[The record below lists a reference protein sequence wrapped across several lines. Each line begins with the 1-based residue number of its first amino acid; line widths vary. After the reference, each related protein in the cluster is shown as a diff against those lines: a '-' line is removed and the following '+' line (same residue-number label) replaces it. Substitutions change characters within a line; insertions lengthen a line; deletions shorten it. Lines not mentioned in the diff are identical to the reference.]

1 MILVIG
7 GTGRIGSSLVRQLTA
22 GGVPVRAMVRNPT
35 TIVHGADIAVDT
47 VAGDLDAPDSLDAAM
62 AGVTSLFL
70 LTTQSPRQ
78 NAQELAVIAAAVR
91 AGVRHVVKV
100 SASDAATRPDSPTP
114 VGRAHAAAETALKAS
129 GMTWTILRPSAFMPV
144 VLGPLL
150 QQARVTG
157 GFQLPL
163 GPGRV
168 AFVDVEDI
176 ARAAAW
182 ALTHPAQA
190 AGRTL
195 SVTGP
200 ESLGLRDIADR
211 FAVAL
216 GRPVKASSPPAF
228 LARLV
233 LGRRIADPF
242 LRRHQLA
249 MLDLMRS
256 GGLSKVSPDLED
268 ATGEPGRSVAAWL
281 VRGADQSITTGKTG

>member
-7 GTGRIGSSLVRQLTA
+7 GTGRIGSALVRQLTA
-22 GGVPVRAMVRNPT
+22 SGVPARAMVRDPAAA
-35 TIVHGADIAVDT
+35 GARPDVDIERV
-47 VAGDLDAPDSLDAAM
+47 VGDLDAPESLAAAM
-62 AGVTSLFL
+62 TGATSLFL

-78 NAQELAVIAAAVR
+78 REQELAAIAAAVR
-91 AGVRHVVKV
+91 VGVRHVVKV
-100 SASDAATRPDSPTP
+100 SASDAATGPDSPTP
-114 VGRAHAAAETALKAS
+114 VGRAHAAAEAALKAS
-129 GMTWTILRPSAFMPV
+129 GMTWTILRPGAFMAV
-144 VLGPLL
+144 VLEPLF
-150 QQARVTG
+150 QQARATG
-157 GFQLPL
+157 RFQLPL
-163 GPGRV
+163 GSAQV

-176 ARAAAW
+176 ARAAVW
-182 ALTHPAQA
+182 ALTHPAA

-211 FAVAL
+211 FAAAL

-256 GGLSKVSPDLED
+256 GRMSGVSPDLEN
-268 ATGEPGRSVAAWL
+268 ATGKPGRSVADWL
-281 VRGADQSITTGKTG
+281 ATTLDQPSLTGKTG

>member
-7 GTGRIGSSLVRQLTA
+7 GTGRIGSALVRRLAA
-22 GGVPVRAMVRNPT
+22 GGVPTRALVRT
-35 TIVHGADIAVDT
+35 TPGVDLEVGT
-47 VAGDLDAPDSLDAAM
+47 VTGDLDAPESLDAAM
-62 AGVTSLFL
+62 IGATSLFL

-78 NAQELAVIAAAVR
+78 LDQELAAIAAAAR

-100 SASDAATRPDSPTP
+100 SASDAATGPDSPTP
-114 VGRAHAAAETALKAS
+114 VGRAHAAAEAALKAS
-129 GMTWTILRPSAFMPV
+129 GMAWTILRPGAFMPV
-144 VLGPLL
+144 ALGPLF
-150 QQARVTG
+150 QQARSTG
-157 GFQLPL
+157 RFQFPL
-163 GPGRV
+163 GSGRV

-182 ALTHPAQA
+182 ALTHPAEA

-200 ESLGLRDIADR
+200 ESLDLRDIADR
-211 FAVAL
+211 FAAAL
-216 GRPVKASSPPAF
+216 GGPVRASSPPAL

-233 LGRRIADPF
+233 LGRRITDPF

-256 GGLSKVSPDLED
+256 GGLSKVSPDLEN
-268 ATGEPGRSVAAWL
+268 ATGEPGRSVADWL
-281 VRGADQSITTGKTG
+281 AREVAQPVTTGKTE

>member
-7 GTGRIGSSLVRQLTA
+7 GTGRIGSALVRQLTV
-22 GGVPVRAMVRNPT
+22 GGVPVRAMVRKPT
-35 TIVHGADIAVDT
+35 PVAANADIAVDT
-47 VAGDLDAPDSLDAAM
+47 VVGDLDAPDSLDAAM
-62 AGVTSLFL
+62 TGVTSLFL

-78 NAQELAVIAAAVR
+78 QTQELAVIAAAIR

-100 SASDAATRPDSPTP
+100 SASDAATGPDSPTP
-114 VGRAHAAAETALKAS
+114 VGRAHAAAEAALKAS

-144 VLGPLL
+144 ALGPLF
-150 QQARVTG
+150 QQAGVAG
-157 GFQLPL
+157 GFQFPL
-163 GPGRV
+163 GSGRV

-182 ALTHPAQA
+182 ALTHPIEA

-211 FAVAL
+211 FAAAL

-256 GGLSKVSPDLED
+256 GGLSRVSPDLQN
-268 ATGEPGRSVAAWL
+268 ATGEPGRSVADWL
-281 VRGADQSITTGKTG
+281 ACGAGQQVTTGNAG

>member
-7 GTGRIGSSLVRQLTA
+7 GTGRIGSALVRRLKQT
-22 GGVPVRAMVRNPT
+22 GVPVRAMVRDPVVAAT
-35 TIVHGADIAVDT
+35 KPGFDVET
-47 VAGDLDAPDSLDAAM
+47 VAGDLDAPGSLDAAL
-62 AGVTSLFL
+62 AGATSLFL

-78 NAQELAVIAAAVR
+78 REQELAAIVAAGR

-100 SASDAATRPDSPTP
+100 SASDAAIGPDSPTP
-114 VGRAHAAAETALKAS
+114 VGRAHAAAEAALKAS
-129 GMTWTILRPSAFMPV
+129 GMAWTILRPSAFMAV
-144 VLGPLL
+144 VLGPLF
-150 QQARVTG
+150 QQAGARG

-163 GPGRV
+163 GSGRV

-182 ALTHPAQA
+182 ALTHPAEA

-200 ESLGLRDIADR
+200 ESLGINDIGDR
-211 FAVAL
+211 FAAAL
-216 GRPVKASSPPAF
+216 GRPVRASSPPAF

-256 GGLSKVSPDLED
+256 GGMSRVSPDLEN
-268 ATGEPGRSVAAWL
+268 ATGEPGRSVADWL
-281 VRGADQSITTGKTG
+281 AAGAARPANGETSA